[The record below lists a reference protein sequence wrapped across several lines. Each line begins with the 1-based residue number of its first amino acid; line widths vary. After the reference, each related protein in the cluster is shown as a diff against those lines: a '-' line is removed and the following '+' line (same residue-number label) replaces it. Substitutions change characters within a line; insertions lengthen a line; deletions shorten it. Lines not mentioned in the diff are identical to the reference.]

1 MTWSLFCIKHP
12 RHSRP
17 YGQYEVD
24 AQAGQK
30 GGTLLNRVGQQVE
43 QHMLELQQC
52 LSKQQQKAV

>member
-1 MTWSLFCIKHP
+1 
-12 RHSRP
+12 
-17 YGQYEVD
+17 VD

-30 GGTLLNRVGQQVE
+30 GGTLLNRVRQQVE